1 MFSGAIGVRDL
12 IDIDVKSLKTMLSPQ
27 DFCGALTDDDTG
39 RHGVS
44 GRNAGYD

>member
-12 IDIDVKSLKTMLSPQ
+12 IDIDVKFLKTMLSPQ

-39 RHGVS
+39 APWCFRL
-44 GRNAGYD
+44 